1 MIKSLPRVTPFL
13 FFPLSVGGDSVKE
26 TVTFLQKNADA
37 GILPISIQQKAGQ
50 RFSLH
55 IAEVEEIALV
65 HGLLPARYQRNRAM
79 ISIEQQLMLLRSKVA
94 VFGCG
99 GLGGYIIE
107 ELARLGVGRIT
118 VVDPDVFEE
127 HNLNRQL
134 LSTRDLLGEK
144 KVEAAAQRLAAVNP
158 AVRLQTFDVAFGKE
172 NSAEILKDATVAA
185 DALDS
190 IPVRL
195 ELAEACND
203 ENIPLVHGAIAGWSG
218 HVSVQ
223 YPGEKILQ
231 HLYSGENTGY
241 GVEKRLG
248 NPSFTPAA
256 IASIEVA
263 EIVKILLGTEPLLPR
278 RYLVMDLYHMEF
290 TEVFFPESDP

>member
-1 MIKSLPRVTPFL
+1 MQEIA
-13 FFPLSVGGDSVKE
+13 E
-26 TVTFLQKNADA
+26 FLQKNAE
-37 GILPISIQQKAGQ
+37 GGLLPFSVQQEAGQ

-55 IAEVEEIALV
+55 IAEVEEISLR
-65 HGLLPARYQRNRAM
+65 HDLLPARYQRNRTM
-79 ISIEQQLMLLRSKVA
+79 ISLQQQLSLLRSKVA

-107 ELARLGVGRIT
+107 ELARLGVGRIA

-134 LSTRDLLGEK
+134 LCTLELLGIK
-144 KVEAAAQRLAAVNP
+144 KVVAAEQRVAAVNP
-158 AVRLQTFDVAFGKE
+158 AVRLQAFDVAFGQS
-172 NSAEILKDATVAA
+172 NSAEILNGVTVAA

-195 ELAEACND
+195 ELVEACNNQ
-203 ENIPLVHGAIAGWSG
+203 NIPLVHGAIAGWFG
-218 HVSVQ
+218 HVAVQ
-223 YPGEKILQ
+223 YPGENILQ
-231 HLYSGENTGY
+231 HLYAGKKTGH

-256 IASIEVA
+256 IASLEVA
-263 EIVKILLGTEPLLPR
+263 EIVKILLKTEPLLPR
-278 RYLVMDLYHMEF
+278 RYLAMDLYHMEF
-290 TEVFFPESDP
+290 TEVFFPDGDRELIKRK